1 MVLVYALSKRKEIS
15 MGIFKK
21 LSIPNLSI
29 PRLPKIERKDS
40 HGGRGFGRAHDDDD
54 IPLLDTPVT
63 DFGEAEIE
71 DPAAELWEEPQDAS
85 QAAEVTELQPAPE
98 PEPMP
103 DPKPEPE
110 PDPEPEP
117 ESAKADGSPEPGFSR
132 LSQVDYWVKISGQRE
147 ISRDAALAIYRDGE
161 VDLRA
166 PHRMYGFRM
175 PEKEWR
181 DMEYETEEGRYADLV
196 LTMQLLQGGR
206 AATESDLTHFTSLV
220 YRIAESTGRDFHF
233 MGSMEEALQQTRAL
247 SDFFKRYDTTMVLHI
262 QPLTDDAPFEGA
274 LLDKSARELG
284 LEPDGDSSHYHR
296 LKRMGR
302 SQVRLYT
309 LANLSDTGEFDFFR
323 LNLFSTR
330 GVLFYMKP
338 ALNPSPGAVFGEMAD
353 TARAFASRIGGEVV
367 VRGGD
372 EFTQDVADKMRRRI
386 EKVAA
391 GMEQEG
397 IAPGSEEAIRLI
409 G

>member
-1 MVLVYALSKRKEIS
+1 MVLVYALSKQKKIS

-21 LSIPNLSI
+21 LSIPKLSI
-29 PRLPKIERKDS
+29 PKLPKKEHKDFR
-40 HGGRGFGRAHDDDD
+40 GGRGFGRAHDDDD
-54 IPLLDTPVT
+54 IPLLDMPVT
-63 DFGEAEIE
+63 DFDGSETE
-71 DPAAELWEEPQDAS
+71 DPATTDLLHESLDAP
-85 QAAEVTELQPAPE
+85 QAAQVADSRPAPE
-98 PEPMP
+98 PEP
-103 DPKPEPE
+103 EPQ
-110 PDPEPEP
+110 PEPEP
-117 ESAKADGSPEPGFSR
+117 ESAKADEPLEPGFSR
-132 LSQVDYWVKISGQRE
+132 LSQVDYWVKISGERE

-161 VDLRA
+161 VDLHA

-220 YRIAESTGRDFHF
+220 YRIAESTGREFHF

-247 SDFFKRYDTTMVLHI
+247 SDFFKRYDTTTVLHI
-262 QPLTDDAPFEGA
+262 QPLANDAPFEGA

-284 LEPDGDSSHYHR
+284 LEPDGDSNHYHR
-296 LKRMGR
+296 LKRMGK

-330 GVLFYMKP
+330 GVLFYMKS

-367 VRGGD
+367 VRGED
-372 EFTQDVADKMRRRI
+372 EFTQEVADKMRRRI

-391 GMEQEG
+391 SMEQEG